1 MFVNFVK
8 KYQIHKRL
16 VRTIFFA
23 PIIISILIGALFI
36 SSETKEFG
44 FWLMEEN
51 APLEILTFIIF
62 LFSGIC
68 GIYFTLKLKKLLK
81 IEIKLFYILF
91 SFCLILIAME
101 EVSWGQWFF
110 HFETPSG
117 WAKINGQGETTLH
130 NLNGMQGNSE
140 ILRMFFGLAG
150 ILGIIL
156 SYFDRFKIISA
167 PPILIFW
174 FLIIFCHA
182 MIDFIQD
189 KVVISQQYDFA
200 IVKTSEFIELLIA
213 GSSFLYLW
221 LNFRVLNKKSAN
233 LI

>member
-36 SSETKEFG
+36 SSKTKEFG

-51 APLEILTFIIF
+51 APVEILTFIIF
-62 LFSGIC
+62 LFTGIY

-91 SFCLILIAME
+91 SFCLILIAIE

-130 NLNGMQGNSE
+130 NLKECKE
-140 ILRMFFGLAG
+140 IQKFLECF
-150 ILGIIL
+150 LG
-156 SYFDRFKIISA
+156 
-167 PPILIFW
+167 
-174 FLIIFCHA
+174 
-182 MIDFIQD
+182 
-189 KVVISQQYDFA
+189 
-200 IVKTSEFIELLIA
+200 
-213 GSSFLYLW
+213 
-221 LNFRVLNKKSAN
+221 
-233 LI
+233 